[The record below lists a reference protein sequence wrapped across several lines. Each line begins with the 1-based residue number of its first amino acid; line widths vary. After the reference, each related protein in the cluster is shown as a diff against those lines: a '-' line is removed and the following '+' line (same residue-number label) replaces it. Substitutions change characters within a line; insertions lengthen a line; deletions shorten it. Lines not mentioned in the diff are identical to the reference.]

1 MDQKIYRARKLGTR
15 LAISGR
21 SFRWN
26 TVASFVG
33 YEGRGRPGCG
43 GILFPEERRED
54 SWIPKKKKKER
65 KKKCIGFNFFPPR
78 PFSENFAFG
87 RRIEESCASLPPPN
101 LWRPIEALE
110 LRNSQGREGDER
122 ERFRIDDRRMD
133 PRSRHATC
141 RVIEQVLRQTRIAS
155 LSCSSTLE
163 GRSRRSRLP
172 PRDFLGSVT
181 AISLSIWFDAII
193 SRQLT
198 WWMKLIEILFSY
210 SDSLLNLL
218 FFLMFEYFGEI

>member
-43 GILFPEERRED
+43 GILFPEERRKD

-78 PFSENFAFG
+78 LFSENFAFG

-101 LWRPIEALE
+101 LWRPIEASE

-163 GRSRRSRLP
+163 GRSRRYFLP
-172 PRDFLGSVT
+172 VIFL
-181 AISLSIWFDAII
+181 AQWLLY
-193 SRQLT
+193 R
-198 WWMKLIEILFSY
+198 Y
-210 SDSLLNLL
+210 RYDS
-218 FFLMFEYFGEI
+218 MQ